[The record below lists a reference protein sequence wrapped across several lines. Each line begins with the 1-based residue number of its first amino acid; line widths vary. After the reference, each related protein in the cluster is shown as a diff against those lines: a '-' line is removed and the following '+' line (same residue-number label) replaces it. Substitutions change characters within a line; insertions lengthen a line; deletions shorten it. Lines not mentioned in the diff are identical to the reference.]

1 MYKFTFI
8 SIISFISVL
17 LSSCKESNEDLLQT
31 LRSEN
36 DIYYN
41 QNNQEAIRR
50 VESIMYNNTNLNNI
64 YERFKIV
71 HISDTHL

>member
-71 HISDTHL
+71 HISDTH